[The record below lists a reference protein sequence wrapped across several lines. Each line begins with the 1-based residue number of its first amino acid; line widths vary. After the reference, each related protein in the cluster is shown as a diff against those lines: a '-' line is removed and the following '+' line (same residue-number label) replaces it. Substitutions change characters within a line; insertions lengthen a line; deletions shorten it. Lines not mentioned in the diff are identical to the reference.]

1 MAGEKALKVA
11 RKELK
16 SSRSKLRIM
25 EKERD
30 RHHTNYQNMRIN
42 KNNLEREKSARAKEL
57 KNLKEALA
65 EAKKKYA
72 ALEKE
77 KENIVT
83 KLKKMEA
90 EAREVDA
97 HLWKRQ
103 IDFEQKVAVE
113 QYKKKEKKEKE
124 ERKKKEKED
133 RFHKLSSCIQ
143 GDGCFHFPDSSSD
156 VSNLVLLQS
165 CASGST

>member
-65 EAKKKYA
+65 EAKKKYT
-72 ALEKE
+72 ALEK
-77 KENIVT
+77 
-83 KLKKMEA
+83 
-90 EAREVDA
+90 
-97 HLWKRQ
+97 
-103 IDFEQKVAVE
+103 
-113 QYKKKEKKEKE
+113 
-124 ERKKKEKED
+124 
-133 RFHKLSSCIQ
+133 
-143 GDGCFHFPDSSSD
+143 
-156 VSNLVLLQS
+156 
-165 CASGST
+165 